1 MQVLW
6 WLVPPIVATALAMVW
21 VAVVGRTR
29 REVRR
34 DDSDEA
40 LAAMQKALARPTPS
54 KRVTAPSSTRREH
67 SHGVAIRRAAA
78 GPGTDAGS
86 GVTR

>member
-6 WLVPPIVATALAMVW
+6 WLVPPIVATVLAMVW
-21 VAVVGRTR
+21 VAIAGRTR
-29 REVRR
+29 DDVRR

-40 LAAMQKALARPTPS
+40 LARMQKALARPTPNKS
-54 KRVTAPSSTRREH
+54 VTTSTSSRPEH
-67 SHGVAIRRAAA
+67 SHGVAIRRAARS
-78 GPGTDAGS
+78 GTDAGA